1 MVKITIISALVI
13 SLFLVEEDC
22 PFLATLGGRA
32 GICERT
38 FKFKIIFLKMPEN
51 SPRISSYISC
61 LLYLRE
67 NSTGPLF
74 L

>member
-1 MVKITIISALVI
+1 MAPWMMVKITIISALAI

-38 FKFKIIFLKMPEN
+38 LKLPN
-51 SPRISSYISC
+51 A
-61 LLYLRE
+61 
-67 NSTGPLF
+67 
-74 L
+74 

>member
-1 MVKITIISALVI
+1 MAPWMMVKITIISALVI

-38 FKFKIIFLKMPEN
+38 FKFLNIEKDKNFGIIYN
-51 SPRISSYISC
+51 I
-61 LLYLRE
+61 
-67 NSTGPLF
+67 
-74 L
+74 